1 MQLRTFTGPD
11 MAAALAAVKKALGP
25 DAIVV
30 ATRQVQKPGLM
41 RGGVV
46 EVTAALEIDEKPTL
60 RTTGVKELNKYA
72 TADMRNGLTRDLAS
86 LRAELRDP
94 ARPAYGASF
103 DADEARRTLENADVE
118 TELATE
124 LADKLDGET
133 DLTTHVAR
141 ELGSL
146 TRESLEARGIIA
158 LVGPTGV
165 GKTTSIAKLAAVAS
179 LVRGRQVALISTDN
193 YRIGAGEQL
202 AAYANL
208 IGVPYAMAP
217 DRKALSDALRE
228 HRNADLVLVDTAGR
242 GVRDSEHI
250 TGLTELFS
258 GTPTQIWLTLSAT
271 TRQSEL
277 RALAR
282 AYGQLPTKALIMTK
296 LDEAAQLGAL
306 LNACFHTRLPLAYV
320 THGQRVPEDV
330 VRPSPSALAT
340 ALVTAANAGDEGA
353 PSLELG
359 SEVQSWS

>member
-1 MQLRTFTGPD
+1 

-30 ATRQVQKPGLM
+30 ASRHVVKPGLM
-41 RGGVV
+41 RAGVV

-60 RTTGVKELNKYA
+60 RSSGVKELNKYA
-72 TADMRNGLTRDLAS
+72 KEDARGGIARDFS
-86 LRAELRDP
+86 NLRAELRNP
-94 ARPAYGASF
+94 ARPSYGASF
-103 DADEARRTLENADVE
+103 DIEEARRTLQTADVDSAYAS
-118 TELATE
+118 ELAG
-124 LADKLDGET
+124 KLEDD
-133 DLTTHVAR
+133 DLTSHVAR
-141 ELGSL
+141 ELGSF
-146 TRESLEARGIIA
+146 TRESLEARGTIA

-179 LVRGRQVALISTDN
+179 LVRGKKVALISTDT

-208 IGVPYAMAP
+208 IGVPFAMAEN
-217 DRKALSDALRE
+217 REQLHEALRQ
-228 HRNADLVLVDTAGR
+228 HRGADLTLIDTAGR
-242 GVRDSEHI
+242 GVRDGDHI
-250 TGLTELFS
+250 GRLTELFG
-258 GTPTQIWLTLSAT
+258 GTSTQIWMTLSAT

-277 RALAR
+277 RALAK
-282 AYGQLPTKALIMTK
+282 AYSGLDTKALIMTK

-330 VRPSPSALAT
+330 VRASPSALAN
-340 ALVTAANAGDEGA
+340 ALVDAANAGDEGA
-353 PSLELG
+353 PRLELG